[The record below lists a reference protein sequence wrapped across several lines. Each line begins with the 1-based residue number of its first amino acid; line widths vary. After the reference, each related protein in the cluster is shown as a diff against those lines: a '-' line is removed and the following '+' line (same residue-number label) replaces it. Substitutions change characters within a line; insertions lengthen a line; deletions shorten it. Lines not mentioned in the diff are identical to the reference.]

1 MFRGI
6 DSRMGTCARESRRC
20 PRGCPLRAWAGARLF
35 VIAALT
41 AAGIAT
47 NVGRLAAFA
56 GRCRRQPLEGVCGSP
71 PATPSSRRPA
81 GSALE
86 SDSRNALALR
96 ASAPAPT
103 LEYQVKAAFLLS
115 FVTFTEW
122 PPTAFESA
130 SSPVRLC
137 VLGDDPFEGSLM
149 RTVEGETVAG
159 HPLSVTAVTHEQDVS
174 QCHLLFVPQ
183 SASAHGGALHREAAD
198 SPVLVVVESDALWQH
213 GAIIRFAIDQ
223 GRVRFDVDRTAA
235 ERSGLRLS
243 SKLLRIARLVR

>member
-1 MFRGI
+1 MFRGT
-6 DSRMGTCARESRRC
+6 DSRMGTSARASRHR
-20 PRGCPLRAWAGARLF
+20 PRRASTGAKLF
-35 VIAALT
+35 VVAALT
-41 AAGIAT
+41 AAGIAA
-47 NVGRLAAFA
+47 NFKRLAAFD

-71 PATPSSRRPA
+71 PVTSSSRRPA
-81 GSALE
+81 GFAHK
-86 SDSRNALALR
+86 SDSQNARGLR
-96 ASAPAPT
+96 GSPRPT

-122 PPTAFESA
+122 PSTAFESA
-130 SSPVRLC
+130 SSPVRIC

-149 RTVEGETVAG
+149 RTVEGEAVAG
-159 HPLSVTAVTHEQDVS
+159 HPLTVTAVTHEQDVS

-183 SASAHGGALHREAAD
+183 STDGRGGALNREAAD
-198 SPVLVVVESDALWQH
+198 SPVLIVVESDALWHH